1 MGLLS
6 RLFKRREKTQ
16 EPEYELEEWG
26 EASYGKE
33 DFQIDDQGQREQ
45 YVRECLEQIAE
56 ASKEVDNLQF
66 EYNMVTSYLKD
77 MEEVESLPD
86 KDKARVKELA
96 KKLDSLE
103 KQQSGYKER
112 AKRLSDEKYRQMER
126 MEEEAQEGYD
136 KLREAEDQQDLI
148 RRDLRRLE
156 GEKNAYL
163 FRRSELQRLL
173 ADTRT
178 MTVICIVAMIVCI
191 LLLLVLQYGFQ
202 MNAKFGYLAVAAIGA
217 VAITLIFIKH
227 GDAVKELARVE
238 NGIGRIIKLHNAAKI
253 RYVNNTRLLEYL
265 YLKYNV
271 SSAGEFGKD
280 WERYQQE
287 KEERLSF
294 QQTEKELDESQKELI
309 RILRKHHVED
319 PMIWLH
325 QTAALL
331 DKKEMVEMRHNLIIR
346 RQSLRRRMDYNKEV
360 MAGKA
365 QSEIRE
371 LVENHPEY
379 AREVLGAVEEFEKEF
394 S

>member
-16 EPEYELEEWG
+16 EPEYELEEWD

-287 KEERLSF
+287 KEEGLSF

>member
-16 EPEYELEEWG
+16 EPEYELEEWD

-178 MTVICIVAMIVCI
+178 MTVICIVAMIACI

-287 KEERLSF
+287 KEEGLSF

>member
-16 EPEYELEEWG
+16 EPEYELEEWD

-178 MTVICIVAMIVCI
+178 MTVICIVAMIACI

-319 PMIWLH
+319 PMIWL
-325 QTAALL
+325 LS
-331 DKKEMVEMRHNLIIR
+331 LIHI
-346 RQSLRRRMDYNKEV
+346 
-360 MAGKA
+360 
-365 QSEIRE
+365 
-371 LVENHPEY
+371 
-379 AREVLGAVEEFEKEF
+379 
-394 S
+394 

>member
-16 EPEYELEEWG
+16 EPEYELEEWD
-26 EASYGKE
+26 EASCGKE